1 MSEINIPKKHPP
13 STATDDESVAGTTAR
28 MQDDSKDAGAVAETE
43 QCREQLSMGSTRS
56 IKIGSGEYYQR
67 WRLIK
72 DILARYGV
80 KIGGLSV
87 IVAIVLIFFYLL
99 YVVYPLFISATA
111 EPVSEYAVPEQALG
125 NTLLL
130 EMEEQNE
137 MAARFT
143 DSGQVVFF
151 EAATGKTVLTQA
163 VAIPEGAH
171 ITSFAQGSPINEG
184 AVIYGLSDGRAVI
197 VKHQYKV
204 TYPNNKRAITPS
216 LKYPLGEQP
225 LVLEESGAALEKI
238 AVKVG
243 ENATTIAAKTA
254 DTPQGPGKVRL
265 INFQKEQSL
274 FADEAALTRTD
285 SILEQSAA
293 GIADILIDKDE
304 SNLYLIS
311 NDGQLGFFNISDK
324 GSPSIRQQQNVVDA
338 GQKITS
344 VAFLNGDISLMIG
357 DSSGLVSQWSMVKDN
372 LNRPAMQK
380 IRSFK
385 VSDKAVVAINSEQRR
400 KGFMTTDADGV
411 MGIYHS
417 TAEREMIKERV
428 SAALPNAAVLSPR
441 ANALLMQSADG
452 KMHFWHIDNEHPEV
466 SIKSLWQKVWYES
479 YPKPDYIWQSSSANN
494 DFEPKYSLTPLVF
507 GTLKAAF
514 YAMLVAIPLAL
525 MGAIYTAY
533 FMAPQMRQYVKPSIE
548 IMGALPT
555 VILGFLAGLWLAP
568 FLEENLAGFFAML
581 IIVPIGVLL
590 FAFAW
595 QFIPKT
601 IAHNLPAGWDAAIL
615 IPVILLSGWFAFKVS
630 VPLETFLFHG
640 TLRDWF
646 KAELGIGYDQ
656 RNALVVGVAMG
667 FAVIPTIFSI
677 AEDAIFSVPKHLTV
691 GSLAL
696 GATPWQTMTRV
707 VLLTASPGIFS
718 AIMIGFGRA
727 VGETMIVLMATGNT
741 PVMDLSVFQGLRTL
755 AANIAVEMPE
765 SEVDSTHYRVL
776 FLAALVL
783 FMFTFVFNT
792 LAEVIRQRLREKY
805 SSL

>member
-1 MSEINIPKKHPP
+1 MSELNTSIKSPP
-13 STATDDESVAGTTAR
+13 SIRIS
-28 MQDDSKDAGAVAETE
+28 
-43 QCREQLSMGSTRS
+43 
-56 IKIGSGEYYQR
+56 SGEYHQR

-72 DILARYGV
+72 DALARYGV
-80 KIGGLSV
+80 VAGGLGV

-111 EPVSEYAVPEQALG
+111 KSVSEYAVPEQEQG

-137 MAARFT
+137 LAARFT

-151 EAATGKTVLTQA
+151 EAATGKTLLTQA
-163 VAIPEGAH
+163 VAIPEGSH
-171 ITSFAQGSPINEG
+171 ISSFAQGSPINEG
-184 AVIYGLSDGRAVI
+184 AVIYGLSDGRAI
-197 VKHQYKV
+197 IAKHQYKV
-204 TYPNNKRAITPS
+204 TYPNNVRVITPS

-225 LVLEESGAALEKI
+225 LVLDDSGAALEKI
-238 AVKVG
+238 AVKLG
-243 ENATTIAAKTA
+243 ADATTIVVKTA
-254 DTPQGPGKVRL
+254 DTPQGSGKIRL

-285 SILEQSAA
+285 SVLEQSAA
-293 GIADILIDKDE
+293 GIADILIDKEE

-311 NDGQLGFFNISDK
+311 NDGQLGFFDISDK
-324 GSPSIRQQQNVVDA
+324 SSPALRQQQNVVDA

-344 VAFLNGDISLMIG
+344 VAFLNGDLSLMIG
-357 DSSGLVSQWSMVKDN
+357 DSSGLVSQWSMVKDSS
-372 LNRPAMQK
+372 NRPAMQK

-400 KGFMTTDADGV
+400 KGFMTTDADGIV
-411 MGIYHS
+411 GIYHS

-428 SAALPNAAVLSPR
+428 SNALPTAAVLSPR

-514 YAMLVAIPLAL
+514 YAMLVAMPLAL

-533 FMAPQMRQYVKPSIE
+533 FMAPRMRQYVKPSIE

-568 FLEENLAGFFAML
+568 FMEEHLAGLFAML
-581 IIVPIGVLL
+581 MIVPAGVML

-595 QFIPKT
+595 QFVPKT
-601 IAHNLPAGWDAAIL
+601 IAHNLSEGWDAAIL

-646 KAELGIGYDQ
+646 KAEWDIGYDQ

-696 GATPWQTMTRV
+696 GATPWQTMIRV

-718 AIMIGFGRA
+718 AVMIGFGRA

-741 PVMDLSVFQGLRTL
+741 PVMDISVFQGLRTL

>member
-1 MSEINIPKKHPP
+1 
-13 STATDDESVAGTTAR
+13 
-28 MQDDSKDAGAVAETE
+28 
-43 QCREQLSMGSTRS
+43 
-56 IKIGSGEYYQR
+56 
-67 WRLIK
+67 
-72 DILARYGV
+72 
-80 KIGGLSV
+80 
-87 IVAIVLIFFYLL
+87 
-99 YVVYPLFISATA
+99 
-111 EPVSEYAVPEQALG
+111 
-125 NTLLL
+125 
-130 EMEEQNE
+130 
-137 MAARFT
+137 
-143 DSGQVVFF
+143 
-151 EAATGKTVLTQA
+151 
-163 VAIPEGAH
+163 
-171 ITSFAQGSPINEG
+171 
-184 AVIYGLSDGRAVI
+184 
-197 VKHQYKV
+197 
-204 TYPNNKRAITPS
+204 
-216 LKYPLGEQP
+216 
-225 LVLEESGAALEKI
+225 
-238 AVKVG
+238 
-243 ENATTIAAKTA
+243 
-254 DTPQGPGKVRL
+254 
-265 INFQKEQSL
+265 
-274 FADEAALTRTD
+274 
-285 SILEQSAA
+285 
-293 GIADILIDKDE
+293 
-304 SNLYLIS
+304 
-311 NDGQLGFFNISDK
+311 
-324 GSPSIRQQQNVVDA
+324 
-338 GQKITS
+338 
-344 VAFLNGDISLMIG
+344 VAFLNGDLSLMIG
-357 DSSGLVSQWSMVKDN
+357 DSSGLVSQWSMVKDKS
-372 LNRPAMQK
+372 NRRAMQK

-385 VSDKAVVAINSEQRR
+385 VSDKAIVAINAEQRR
-400 KGFMTTDADGV
+400 KGFMTTDADGIV
-411 MGIYHS
+411 GIYHS

-428 SAALPNAAVLSPR
+428 SDALPTAAVLSPR
-441 ANALLMQSADG
+441 ANALLVQSADG
-452 KMHFWHIDNEHPEV
+452 KMHFWHVDNEHPEV
-466 SIKSLWQKVWYES
+466 SIKSLWQQIWYES

-533 FMAPQMRQYVKPSIE
+533 FMAPQMRIYVKPSIE

-568 FLEENLAGFFAML
+568 FMEEHLTGLFAML
-581 IIVPIGVLL
+581 MIVPVGVML

-601 IAHNLPAGWDAAIL
+601 IAHNLSEGWDAALL

-696 GATPWQTMTRV
+696 GATPWQTMIRV

-741 PVMDLSVFQGLRTL
+741 PVMDLSVFQGMRTL

-792 LAEVIRQRLREKY
+792 LAEIIRQRLREKY

>member
-1 MSEINIPKKHPP
+1 MSEINTPIKQPP
-13 STATDDESVAGTTAR
+13 
-28 MQDDSKDAGAVAETE
+28 
-43 QCREQLSMGSTRS
+43 S
-56 IKIGSGEYYQR
+56 IKISSGEYHQR

-72 DILARYGV
+72 DALARYGV
-80 KIGGLSV
+80 IAGGLGV

-125 NTLLL
+125 STLLL

-137 MAARFT
+137 IGARFT
-143 DSGQVVFF
+143 DSGHVVFF
-151 EAATGKTVLTQA
+151 EAATGKTILTQA

-171 ITSFAQGSPINEG
+171 IASFAQGSPINEG
-184 AVIYGLSDGRAVI
+184 AVIYGLSDGRAVV

-204 TYPNNKRAITPS
+204 TYPNNVRVITPS

-225 LVLEESGAALEKI
+225 LVLDDSGAALEQI
-238 AVKVG
+238 AVTVG
-243 ENATTIAAKTA
+243 EDATTIIAKTA
-254 DTPQGPGKVRL
+254 DAPNAEGKIRL
-265 INFQKEQSL
+265 TNFQKEQSL
-274 FADEAALTRTD
+274 FSDEATLTRTD
-285 SILEQSAA
+285 SVLEMSAA
-293 GIADILIDKDE
+293 GIADILIDKE
-304 SNLYLIS
+304 ASNLYLIS
-311 NDGQLGFFNISDK
+311 NDGQLAFFNISNK
-324 GSPSIRQQQNVVDA
+324 SSPSLRQQLNVVDA

-344 VAFLNGDISLMIG
+344 ATFLNGDLSLMIG

-385 VSDKAVVAINSEQRR
+385 VSDKAVVAIDAEQRR
-400 KGFMTTDADGV
+400 KGFMTTDADGIV
-411 MGIYHS
+411 GIYHS

-428 SAALPNAAVLSPR
+428 SDALPVAAVLSPR
-441 ANALLMQSADG
+441 ATMLLVQSTDG
-452 KMHFWHIDNEHPEV
+452 KMHLWHVDNEHPEV
-466 SIKSLWQKVWYES
+466 SIKSLWQQVWYES

-568 FLEENLAGFFAML
+568 FMEEHLAGFFAML
-581 IIVPIGVLL
+581 MIVPVGVML

-595 QFIPKT
+595 QFVPKA
-601 IAHNLPAGWDAAIL
+601 ISHNLSEGWDAAIL
-615 IPVILLSGWFAFKVS
+615 IPVILLSGWFAFKIS

-696 GATPWQTMTRV
+696 GATPWQTMVRV

-765 SEVDSTHYRVL
+765 SEVDSSHYRVL
-776 FLAALVL
+776 FLSALVL
-783 FMFTFVFNT
+783 FTFTFVFNT

>member
-1 MSEINIPKKHPP
+1 MSEINAPIKQPPATAKDGGSAASGMEPKRP
-13 STATDDESVAGTTAR
+13 
-28 MQDDSKDAGAVAETE
+28 
-43 QCREQLSMGSTRS
+43 
-56 IKIGSGEYYQR
+56 IKISSGEYHQR

-72 DILARYGV
+72 DALARYGV
-80 KIGGLSV
+80 VAGGLGV

-99 YVVYPLFISATA
+99 YVVYPLFISASAT
-111 EPVSEYAVPEQALG
+111 PVSEYPVPEQALG

-130 EMEEQNE
+130 AIEEQNE
-137 MAARFT
+137 VAARFT

-151 EAATGKTVLTQA
+151 NAATGKTLLTQA

-171 ITSFAQGSPINEG
+171 ITSFAQGSPIKEG
-184 AVIYGLSDGRAVI
+184 AVIYGLSNGRAI
-197 VKHQYKV
+197 IAKQQYKV
-204 TYPNNKRAITPS
+204 TYPDNVRLITPS

-225 LVLEESGAALEKI
+225 LALDESGAALETI

-243 ENATTIAAKTA
+243 SDSTTIVAKTA
-254 DTPQGPGKVRL
+254 DKIRL
-265 INFQKEQSL
+265 INFKKEQSL

-285 SILEQSAA
+285 SVLDLPTA
-293 GIADILIDKDE
+293 GIAEILIDKDE
-304 SNLYLIS
+304 SNLYLIN
-311 NDGQLGFFNISDK
+311 NDGQLGYFDISDK
-324 GSPSIRQQQNVVDA
+324 SSPDLKQQLNVVDA

-344 VAFLNGDISLMIG
+344 VTFLNGDLSLMIG
-357 DSSGLVSQWSMVKDN
+357 DSSGLVSQWSMVRDK

-385 VSDKAVVAINSEQRR
+385 VSDKAVIAINSEQRR
-400 KGFMTTDADGV
+400 KGFMTTDADGIV
-411 MGIYHS
+411 GIYHS

-428 SAALPNAAVLSPR
+428 SDALPSTAILSPR
-441 ANALLMQSADG
+441 ANALLLQSAAG
-452 KMHFWHIDNEHPEV
+452 NMHFWQVDNEHPEV

-507 GTLKAAF
+507 GTLKASF

-533 FMAPQMRQYVKPSIE
+533 FMAPGMRQYVKPSIE

-568 FLEENLAGFFAML
+568 FMEEHLTGIFALLM
-581 IIVPIGVLL
+581 IVPVGVML

-595 QFIPKT
+595 QFLPKT
-601 IAHNLPAGWDAAIL
+601 IAENLPEGWDAALL
-615 IPVILLSGWFAFKVS
+615 IPVILLSGWLAFQVS
-630 VPLETFLFHG
+630 VPLETYLFHG
-640 TLRDWF
+640 TLQDWL
-646 KAELGIGYDQ
+646 KAEMGIGYDQ
-656 RNALVVGVAMG
+656 RNSLVVGVAMG

-696 GATPWQTMTRV
+696 GATPWQTMIRV

-718 AIMIGFGRA
+718 AVMIGFGRA

-741 PVMDLSVFQGLRTL
+741 PVMDLSVFQGMRTL

-765 SEVDSTHYRVL
+765 SEVDSTHYRIL

>member
-1 MSEINIPKKHPP
+1 MSETSPSIKSPP
-13 STATDDESVAGTTAR
+13 
-28 MQDDSKDAGAVAETE
+28 
-43 QCREQLSMGSTRS
+43 S
-56 IKIGSGEYYQR
+56 IKISSGEYHQR

-72 DILARYGV
+72 DVLARYGV
-80 KIGGLSV
+80 VAGGLGV
-87 IVAIVLIFFYLL
+87 ILAIVMIFFYLL

-111 EPVSEYAVPEQALG
+111 ESVSEYAVPEQALG

-137 MAARFT
+137 MGARFT

-204 TYPNNKRAITPS
+204 TYPNNVRVITPS

-225 LVLEESGAALEKI
+225 LVLDDSGAALEKI

-243 ENATTIAAKTA
+243 ENATTIVAKAA
-254 DTPQGPGKVRL
+254 DTLQGQGKLHL

-274 FADEAALTRTD
+274 FADEATLTRTD
-285 SILEQSAA
+285 SVLEQSAA
-293 GIADILIDKDE
+293 GIAAILIDKDE

-311 NDGQLGFFNISDK
+311 NDGQLGFIDINDK
-324 GSPSIRQQQNVVDA
+324 SSPSIRQQLNVVDA

-372 LNRPAMQK
+372 LNRPAMEK

-428 SAALPNAAVLSPR
+428 SDALPSAAVLSPR
-441 ANALLMQSADG
+441 ANAMLVQSADG
-452 KMHFWHIDNEHPEV
+452 KMHFWRIDNEHPEV

-479 YPKPDYIWQSSSANN
+479 YPKPDYVWQSSSANN

-568 FLEENLAGFFAML
+568 FMEEHLAGFFAML
-581 IIVPIGVLL
+581 LIVPIGVML

-595 QFIPKT
+595 QFVPKT
-601 IAHNLPAGWDAAIL
+601 IAHNLPAGWDAALL

-696 GATPWQTMTRV
+696 GATPWQTMARV

-783 FMFTFVFNT
+783 FVFTFVFNT